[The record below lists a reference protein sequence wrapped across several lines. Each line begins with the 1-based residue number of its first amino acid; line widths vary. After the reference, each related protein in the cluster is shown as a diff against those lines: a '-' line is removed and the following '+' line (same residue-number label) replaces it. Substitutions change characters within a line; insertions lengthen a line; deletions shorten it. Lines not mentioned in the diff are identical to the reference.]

1 MKKAEPNI
9 YEILNPQELSC
20 KYWLYRIKGIPSGS
34 DDYDKNVQILVR
46 SLSFRTKSPCI
57 QINKNGGVCIAQPE
71 GHIELPSSY
80 SLVRTPVIIE
90 KQSDLYDLDF
100 GHLSVADVE
109 LATRFL
115 QFSLQSPLF
124 NSPRLYCRYRSGTFR
139 G

>member
-1 MKKAEPNI
+1 MKKVEPNI

-34 DDYDKNVQILVR
+34 DDFDKNVQMLVR

-57 QINKNGGVCIAQPE
+57 QINNNAGVFIAQPE
-71 GHIELPSSY
+71 GRTELPSSY

-90 KQSDLYDLDF
+90 KQGDLHDLNF
-100 GHLSVADVE
+100 GQLSNENVE

-124 NSPRLYCRYRSGTFR
+124 RNVA
-139 G
+139 